1 MVDAAGALIAQVWAV
16 RHGVETGASLRFAAL
31 SQGMH
36 AAGAPATLVE
46 LASRASSDEVRH
58 AGHCADI
65 LRSHGA
71 DVPPPET
78 RLLFFGPRDLPPE
91 HRLTYEVVAQSC
103 ISETESMAT
112 LVTLLDAAS
121 DGHLR
126 NVLQE
131 LARDEVQHARLGWA
145 YLAWAKNRLDLSFL
159 SPFLPAMA
167 AAATGDD
174 LFQPSAPGADDPAL
188 LTAGVV
194 PKNERRRIYLETL
207 DAVVIP
213 GFEEFRID
221 TGPLRRWADG
231 KRPIVVGSDP
241 SASS

>member
-1 MVDAAGALIAQVWAV
+1 MVDATGALIAQVWAV

-36 AAGAPATLVE
+36 AAGAPGTLVE
-46 LASRASSDEVRH
+46 LASRASADEIRH

-65 LRSHGA
+65 LRSRGA
-71 DVPPPET
+71 EVPPPET

-91 HRLTYEVVAQSC
+91 QRLTYEVVAQSC

-121 DGHLR
+121 DAHLR
-126 NVLQE
+126 TVLQE

-145 YLAWAKNRLDLSFL
+145 YLAWARTRFDLSFL
-159 SPFLPAMA
+159 SGFLPVMA

-174 LFQPSAPGADDPAL
+174 LFKPSPPGADDPAL
-188 LTAGVV
+188 LSAGVV

-207 DAVVIP
+207 DSVVIP
-213 GFEEFRID
+213 GFEEFQID
-221 TGPLRRWADG
+221 TGPLRAWAEE
-231 KRPIVVGSDP
+231 RRRIAAAAEASGS
-241 SASS
+241 S

>member
-31 SQGMH
+31 SQGMR

-46 LASRASSDEVRH
+46 LAARASADEVRH
-58 AGHCADI
+58 AAHCADI
-65 LRSHGA
+65 LRSRQA
-71 DVPPPET
+71 EVPPPET
-78 RLLFFGPRDLPPE
+78 RLLFFGPRDLGPE
-91 HRLTYEVVAQSC
+91 QRLTYEVVAQSC

-121 DGHLR
+121 DDHLK

-145 YLAWAKNRLDLSFL
+145 YLAWATHRLDLSFL
-159 SPFLPAMA
+159 SAFLPAMA
-167 AAATGDD
+167 TAATGED
-174 LFQPSAPGADDPAL
+174 LFQPGPAEADDPAL
-188 LTAGVV
+188 LRSGVV
-194 PKNERRRIYLETL
+194 PKRDRRRIYLETL
-207 DAVVIP
+207 HSVVIP

-221 TGPLRRWADG
+221 TGPLRRWAED
-231 KRPIVVGSDP
+231 KQQVVDALEP
-241 SASS
+241 